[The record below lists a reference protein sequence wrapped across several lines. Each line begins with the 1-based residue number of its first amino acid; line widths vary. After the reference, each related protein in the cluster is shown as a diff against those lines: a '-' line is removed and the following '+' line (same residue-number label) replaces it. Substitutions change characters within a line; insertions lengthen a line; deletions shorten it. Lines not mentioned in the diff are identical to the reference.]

1 MKSRILVVD
10 DEVSIREFLDIM
22 LKKEGYEVSLAE
34 DGQKAKE
41 LIAKKTFDMVISDL
55 QMPNVTGLELL

>member
-10 DEVSIREFLDIM
+10 DEESIREFLEIM
-22 LKKEGYEVSLAE
+22 LKKEGYEVSTAE

-41 LIAKKTFDMVISDL
+41 MLLKKSLRIKRKKILIKI
-55 QMPNVTGLELL
+55 N